1 MFKRRT
7 LIGCVSRLQ
16 PMVVR
21 PRGDQ
26 TTYGLFF
33 DLTVNRSLRSPKVFR
48 VCGEVWGAE
57 QRILASRI
65 RTGGQVMVIG
75 CVKGPDPAA
84 MVQLPRLDL
93 ERLVEVQ
100 P

>member
-7 LIGCVSRLQ
+7 LIGRVSRLRKDASFAGPQ
-16 PMVVR
+16 AN
-21 PRGDQ
+21 
-26 TTYGLFF
+26 YGLFF

-57 QRILASRI
+57 QSILASRI
-65 RTGGQVMVIG
+65 REGSQVMVIG
-75 CVKGPDPAA
+75 CVKSPDPAA

-93 ERLVEVQ
+93 ERLLEVA
-100 P
+100 